1 MRERLGDILKALGLV
16 DDEGLAAALQRKA
29 QLGGRIG
36 EHLIAVGAV
45 DEDGLLRALARQYH
59 VPFADETMF
68 DKADPR
74 LRRLVPRSKAF
85 HYRIVP
91 VRYLDGQ
98 LILATCESSNL
109 ERSRELMDALGHK
122 VRLVLASRQLL
133 EQTISRLYAVE
144 AGTFIEKA
152 EPPQPARLKSKK
164 RRGAASVEEA
174 RARQDAGER
183 RPVEVTMRDSEPEP
197 PPGDHT
203 VVEMTDEERIAHEL
217 ERELPPDSGVFV
229 LTQEALG
236 RGPALRQL
244 NRGASDDDDDHEFE
258 SDTVVSDP
266 EVPPPGLAEEV
277 TDKTVLDPSL
287 AQRVRERLAA
297 KSGPQVKVERMAA
310 PLQVRPRTAER
321 RLSRPPAVET
331 MPQRGDTAIDP
342 PPGTIRPAL
351 PLGAPAP
358 GRPVEVRT
366 IEPRPSEHRRFEAKL
381 VEPRAP
387 ESVPPI
393 DVERVP
399 ARSMF
404 DAKTEPPATQAP
416 LLRQGEPFGNY
427 LLRRRIKTGGMA
439 EVFEATT
446 RGVDGIGRTVAI
458 KRILPNLTDN
468 REFVDM
474 FIDEAKI
481 TVQLNH
487 AAIGQ
492 VFELGKVEDNYFIAM
507 EYINGRDLNAIFN
520 EATRRNESIPLPIAC
535 FIIQQVAEGLDYAHR
550 KTDLNG
556 KGLEIV
562 HRDVSP
568 ANILCSFEGSVKIID
583 FGIAKAVS
591 KVSLTRP
598 GLIKGKISY
607 MSPEQMRGK
616 PIDHRSDVFAAGIIF
631 YEMLTGRRLFVGA
644 SDVETIRNVLRGDVP
659 AVRSLRPEVSEE
671 LAAVVHHALE
681 REPQGRFG
689 WASEL
694 STELQRALIKLGVA
708 NPRGLLATYMAERF
722 KGVPVGEEAS

>member
-16 DDEGLAAALQRKA
+16 DDEGLEAALRRKA

-36 EHLIAVGAV
+36 EHLVAVGAV
-45 DEDGLLRALARQYH
+45 DEDSLLRALARQHH
-59 VPFADETMF
+59 VPFADASMF

-109 ERSRELMDALGHK
+109 ERSRELIDALGHR

-133 EQTISRLYAVE
+133 EQAISRLYSVE
-144 AGTFIEKA
+144 AGTFVEKA
-152 EPPQPARLKSKK
+152 DPPRPARLRSRK
-164 RRGAASVEEA
+164 RRGALPVEEV
-174 RARQDAGER
+174 RARRDQEER
-183 RPVEVTMRDSEPEP
+183 QAIEVTQRDSAP
-197 PPGDHT
+197 PAQVDDHT
-203 VVEMTDEERIAHEL
+203 VVEMSDEERIAREL
-217 ERELPPDSGVFV
+217 ERELPPDSGVFL
-229 LTQEALG
+229 LTREALSRYQTPPPVAAG
-236 RGPALRQL
+236 DRDLDG
-244 NRGASDDDDDHEFE
+244 
-258 SDTVVSDP
+258 DTVVSEP
-266 EVPPPGLAEEV
+266 ERSPPGLADEV
-277 TDKTVLDPSL
+277 TDKTVFDPSM
-287 AQRVRERLAA
+287 AQRVRERLADA
-297 KSGPQVKVERMAA
+297 AGQHAAAERGASPA
-310 PLQVRPRTAER
+310 LQMRERAAER
-321 RLSRPPAVET
+321 RLTRNPAVE
-331 MPQRGDTAIDP
+331 PLPSRSDTTVDAPRDA
-342 PPGTIRPAL
+342 IRPAL
-351 PLGAPAP
+351 PVAALAPLRAA
-358 GRPVEVRT
+358 ELRT
-366 IEPRPSEHRRFEAKL
+366 SD
-381 VEPRAP
+381 
-387 ESVPPI
+387 SVPPI
-393 DVERVP
+393 DVERVAVSE
-399 ARSMF
+399 ARSLF
-404 DAKTEPPATQAP
+404 DAKTEPPGAVAQ
-416 LLRQGEPFGNY
+416 LVQRGEPFGNY
-427 LLRRRIKTGGMA
+427 LLLRRIKTGGMA

-487 AAIGQ
+487 SAIGQ

-507 EYINGRDLNAIFN
+507 EFINGRDLNAIFN
-520 EATRRNESIPLPIAC
+520 EATRRNEAIPLPIAC
-535 FIIQQVAEGLDYAHR
+535 FITQQLAEGLDYAHR

-556 KGLEIV
+556 KCLEIV

-568 ANILCSFEGSVKIID
+568 ANVLCSFEGAVKIID

-616 PIDHRSDVFAAGIIF
+616 PIDRRSDVFAAGIIF
-631 YEMLTGRRLFVGA
+631 YEMLTGRRLFVGN
-644 SDVETIRNVLRGDVP
+644 SDVETIRNVLRGEVP
-659 AVRSLRPEVSEE
+659 PVRSLRPEVSEE
-671 LAAVVHHALE
+671 LAAAVHRALE
-681 REPQGRFG
+681 REPQARFA

-694 STELQRALIKLGVA
+694 STELQRALIKLGIG
-708 NPRGLLATYMAERF
+708 NPRGLLAAYMAERF
-722 KGVPVGEEAS
+722 MGLPVGEEEA